1 MKNRNKNYVII
12 EGVIGAGKTTLTQML
27 AESWDG
33 RVVLEQHND
42 NPFLEDFYKQ
52 PDKYAFQTQL
62 FFLLMRHRQQQDEIP
77 QGDLFHEM
85 LVSDYLFEKDKIFA
99 HLTLDNREIQL
110 YERLFPVLQRD
121 VPTPDLVVY
130 LKSQPERLMKNI
142 EFRNRAYERNMSADY
157 ITNLNSAYNQ
167 FFKHYTASPLLVVD
181 SSKLDFVKNPDDFMY
196 LKDLIWA
203 YE

>member
-1 MKNRNKNYVII
+1 MKNQKKNYVII

-27 AESWDG
+27 AEAWSG
-33 RVVLEQHND
+33 RVVLEQHED

-62 FFLLMRHRQQQDEIP
+62 FFLLMRHRQQQEEIP
-77 QGDLFHEM
+77 QGDLFHKV

-99 HLTLDNREIQL
+99 HLTLDHREIQL

-130 LKSQPERLMKNI
+130 LKSQPDRLMGNI
-142 EFRNRAYERNMSADY
+142 KFRNRTYERNMSVDY
-157 ITNLNSAYNQ
+157 IANLNDAYNQ
-167 FFKHYTASPLLVVD
+167 FFKHYVTSPLLVVD
-181 SSKLDFVKNPDDFMY
+181 SYKLDFVKNPDDFTY
-196 LKDLIWA
+196 LKNIIWE

>member
-1 MKNRNKNYVII
+1 
-12 EGVIGAGKTTLTQML
+12 
-27 AESWDG
+27 
-33 RVVLEQHND
+33 
-42 NPFLEDFYKQ
+42 
-52 PDKYAFQTQL
+52 
-62 FFLLMRHRQQQDEIP
+62 MRHRQQQDEIP
-77 QGDLFHEM
+77 QGNLFHKM

-121 VPTPDLVVY
+121 VPTPDVVVY

-142 EFRNRAYERNMSADY
+142 KFRNRPYERNMSADY
-157 ITNLNSAYNQ
+157 ITNLNGAYNQ